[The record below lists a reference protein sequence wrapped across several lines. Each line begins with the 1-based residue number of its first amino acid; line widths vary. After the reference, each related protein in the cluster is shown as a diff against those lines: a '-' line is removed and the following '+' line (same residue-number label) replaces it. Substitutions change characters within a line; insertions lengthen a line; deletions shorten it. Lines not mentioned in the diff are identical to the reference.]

1 VPLVFRKQPSG
12 GRGEYELVGET
23 GGISAIDL
31 MDHGFIWDT
40 PFGPKETEVALSH
53 QGGKRRLRLTKA
65 GVPHIQRQAAALGLL
80 PKSIRD
86 ETRVTHGQPIVLQD
100 GYILDVEV
108 ALVTVNDA
116 MAVVRP
122 ASFTARSG
130 PANDDAHKVDMD
142 AAERFARL
150 QAVWDQAEVLPEAV
164 GLAVLAHRE
173 RVLQDQTIGTAAEK
187 AVAKVIDA
195 LTEIGAPG
203 YIPGADP
210 LPALEVLAGLSGE
223 VELPDPTEAPVDLP
237 EIRIRIESE
246 YRIAKARGKSH
257 EQFKKAV
264 QKAYDFRCAFCGM
277 RALDIPGLARAGVD
291 AAHIL
296 PWGQYDLDVV
306 QNGILLCKRDHWAFD
321 SHVLL
326 LRHDDGK
333 YLVEVNPRYAS
344 QITDQETLAALSL
357 AVGVIPDDHLPAKA
371 SERPGSSY
379 IEKLYEGL
387 EDY

>member
-1 VPLVFRKQPSG
+1 
-12 GRGEYELVGET
+12 
-23 GGISAIDL
+23 
-31 MDHGFIWDT
+31 MDHGFLWDT
-40 PFGPKETEVALSH
+40 PFGQKETEVALSN
-53 QGGKRRLRLTKA
+53 QGGKRRLRITQS

-80 PKSIRD
+80 PKSIR
-86 ETRVTHGQPIVLQD
+86 EEAKVTHGQPIVLEN
-100 GYILDVEV
+100 GYILDVQV
-108 ALVTVNDA
+108 SLVSTDDS

-122 ASFTARSG
+122 AIFTARSG
-130 PANDDAHKVDMD
+130 PANDDAHKLDMD
-142 AAERFARL
+142 AQQRFARL
-150 QAVWDQAEVLPEAV
+150 QAVWEQAEVLPEAV
-164 GLAVLAHRE
+164 GLAVLAHRQ
-173 RVLQDQTIGTAAEK
+173 RVIDDTTIGTAAEK
-187 AVAKVIDA
+187 AVHTVIAA
-195 LTEIGAPG
+195 LAEVGAPG

-210 LPALEVLAGLSGE
+210 LPALEVLAGLSGGI
-223 VELPDPTEAPVDLP
+223 ELPPPTEAPEDLP

-246 YRIAKARGKSH
+246 YRLAKARGASH

-321 SHVLL
+321 AHVLL
-326 LRHDDGK
+326 LRHEGGA
-333 YLVEVNPRYAS
+333 YSVELNPRYAGL
-344 QITDQETLAALSL
+344 ITDQETLAALGQ
-357 AVGVIPDDHLPAKA
+357 ATGPIPEDRLPTKA
-371 SERPGSSY
+371 ADRPGPSY